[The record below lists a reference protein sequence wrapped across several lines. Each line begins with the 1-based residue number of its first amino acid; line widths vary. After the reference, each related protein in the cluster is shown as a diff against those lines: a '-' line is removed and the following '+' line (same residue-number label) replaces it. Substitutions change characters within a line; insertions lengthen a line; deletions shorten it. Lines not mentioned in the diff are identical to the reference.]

1 MSDDTNTFFYW
12 FHIIPDDDERK
23 APVPYDVN
31 IMRTSR
37 MMRQLRKRCGSDRAL
52 NIDDV
57 KEFLEEELHVN
68 TKTHG
73 FIDKRQTLHQLK
85 AEAYTIE
92 LIQMYL
98 HMVDGPQRCEIAESV
113 MQCDA
118 LELLVQAIDIS
129 VRHKLPNGD
138 YIEYAISE
146 CVNEYSE
153 RYSSHFF
160 LKRMADYIHVS
171 DDEYNADNLQYLL
184 ENTSRLRFNVEVMS
198 IYYPDSNADEEDGVE
213 RLMQYTVPFADLPF
227 STDDI
232 TSDPGYEP
240 GQCET
245 PLGFIEKNNAPADI
259 TLLFLRYGAKSNL
272 FADFY
277 REICDPIASCP
288 VSVHLDIEDLHDVY
302 NKDTVISFEEVIDE
316 AIIANRMRTLRY
328 MLRADPYIHI
338 HYRAM
343 YRWSD
348 RSNTDGVIS
357 MSYPGKGHHIDVR
370 LRDHFLPPCL
380 MESVPSLSRI
390 SRYVIRG
397 VLIQNR
403 QLPDGIRKLFIP
415 ELLKPYL
422 DLMED

>member
-129 VRHKLPNGD
+129 ARHKLPNGD

-198 IYYPDSNADEEDGVE
+198 IYYPDSNADEEDGVDAVD
-213 RLMQYTVPFADLPF
+213 Q
-227 STDDI
+227 
-232 TSDPGYEP
+232 
-240 GQCET
+240 
-245 PLGFIEKNNAPADI
+245 
-259 TLLFLRYGAKSNL
+259 
-272 FADFY
+272 
-277 REICDPIASCP
+277 
-288 VSVHLDIEDLHDVY
+288 
-302 NKDTVISFEEVIDE
+302 
-316 AIIANRMRTLRY
+316 
-328 MLRADPYIHI
+328 
-338 HYRAM
+338 
-343 YRWSD
+343 
-348 RSNTDGVIS
+348 
-357 MSYPGKGHHIDVR
+357 
-370 LRDHFLPPCL
+370 
-380 MESVPSLSRI
+380 
-390 SRYVIRG
+390 
-397 VLIQNR
+397 
-403 QLPDGIRKLFIP
+403 
-415 ELLKPYL
+415 
-422 DLMED
+422 